1 MSIPLA
7 KDGKGEPDSDRD
19 THGRFLPGHN
29 LGGPGNPHARAV
41 AAWRE
46 ALFNAITPADVE
58 AVILILK
65 AKACAGESWAVRE
78 FLDRV
83 FGKASQTVDLTSSQ
97 GLLKTYLCVDVE
109 KVVGKPRGT
118 ANGNADQ

>member
-1 MSIPLA
+1 MTDKDAPLA
-7 KDGKGEPDSDRD
+7 NGDKGQAKSDRD
-19 THGRFLPGHN
+19 AHGRFLPGHP
-29 LGGPGNPHARAV
+29 GGPGNPHAKAV

-65 AKACAGESWAVRE
+65 AKARAGESWAVRE

-109 KVVGKPRGT
+109 KVVGPPPKGGGGE
-118 ANGNADQ
+118 N